1 MFFVDIDLQENHK
14 IQKIYPIYLLVFA
27 KLTNIFLDI
36 ENKEFIS
43 LGGFNDL
50 IKMRDGWMVY
60 NKNDSY
66 VGKSIKEYGEWSL
79 GEIDLLKQILT
90 PNDVIIEVGSNIG
103 SLTLPLSKIVNQG
116 RIYAFEPQNVV
127 FQNLCANISINSIT
141 NCFCFQCAL
150 TDKIDE
156 KLYNINFNFNS
167 EYNFSSM
174 SFVKTKELYD
184 DKLID
189 EREFYEANI
198 NTLDN
203 KFADLNRL
211 KLLKTD
217 AEGME
222 VNVIKGGVDLIK
234 RTKPILYVEN
244 DLAYKEKSQEL
255 IELLWSLDYK
265 LFWHI
270 MPYYN
275 ENNFFKNT
283 NNIFKDFYHT
293 NMIGF
298 RKEIKTK
305 TGLME
310 VTDSSFHP
318 SRSK

>member
-1 MFFVDIDLQENHK
+1 M
-14 IQKIYPIYLLVFA
+14 
-27 KLTNIFLDI
+27 

-79 GEIDLLKQILT
+79 GEIDLLKQILK

-103 SLTLPLSKIVNQG
+103 SLTLPLSKIVNKG

-150 TDKIDE
+150 TDKIDQ
-156 KLYNINFNFNS
+156 KLYNLNYDFNAEQNFAA
-167 EYNFSSM
+167 M
-174 SFVKTKELYD
+174 SFIKNKKHYD
-184 DKLID
+184 DIGNLFY
-189 EREFYEANI
+189 ENNFYEANN

-203 KFADLNRL
+203 KFADLNGL

-234 RTKPILYVEN
+234 RNKPILYVEN
-244 DLAYKEKSQEL
+244 DIVYISKSQEL

-270 MPYYN
+270 LPFYN

-283 NNIFKDFYHT
+283 NNIFKKFYHC

-298 RKEIKTK
+298 PKEIKTK

-310 VTDSSFHP
+310 VTDSSFYP
-318 SRSK
+318 FRSK

>member
-1 MFFVDIDLQENHK
+1 M
-14 IQKIYPIYLLVFA
+14 
-27 KLTNIFLDI
+27 DI

-66 VGKSIKEYGEWSL
+66 VGKSIKEYGEWSI
-79 GEIDLLKQILT
+79 GEINLLKQILT

-156 KLYNINFNFNS
+156 KLYNLNYNFN
-167 EYNFSSM
+167 EEQNFAAM
-174 SFVKTKELYD
+174 SFMRNKKYYD
-184 DKLID
+184 NID
-189 EREFYEANI
+189 NSIDRNRFYEANI

-211 KLLKTD
+211 NLLKTD
-217 AEGME
+217 VEGME

-234 RTKPILYVEN
+234 KTKPILYVEN
-244 DLAYKEKSQEL
+244 DPLYKNKSQEL
-255 IELLWSLDYK
+255 IEILWSLDYK

-283 NNIFKDFYHT
+283 NNIFNNFSHY
-293 NMIGF
+293 NMIGVP
-298 RKEIKTK
+298 KEIKTK

-310 VTDSSFHP
+310 VTDSSFYP
-318 SRSK
+318 YSFK

>member
-1 MFFVDIDLQENHK
+1 M
-14 IQKIYPIYLLVFA
+14 
-27 KLTNIFLDI
+27 DI

-43 LGGFNDL
+43 LGGFSDL
-50 IKMRDGWMVY
+50 IKMRDGWMIY

-79 GEIDLLKQILT
+79 GEIDLLKQILK
-90 PNDVIIEVGSNIG
+90 PNDSIIEVGSNIG
-103 SLTLPLSKIVNQG
+103 SLTLPLSRIVNQG
-116 RIYAFEPQNVV
+116 MIYAFEPQNVV

-156 KLYNINFNFNS
+156 KLYNLNYNFNA
-167 EYNFSSM
+167 EQNFAAM
-174 SFVKTKELYD
+174 SFIRNKNYYD
-184 DKLID
+184 NID
-189 EREFYEANI
+189 NSRDRIKFYEANVD
-198 NTLDN
+198 TLDN
-203 KFADLNRL
+203 KFSNLQSL

-222 VNVIKGGVDLIK
+222 VNVLKGGFDLIK

-244 DLAYKEKSQEL
+244 DLVYKEKSQEL

-270 MPYYN
+270 QPYYN

-283 NNIFKDFYHT
+283 NNIFKHFYHF

-305 TGLME
+305 IGLME

-318 SRSK
+318 SEKLMI